1 YRDISE
7 RKRAEEELESSR
19 DELRRLAT
27 QLQLVRE
34 EERAAIAWEL
44 HDEVGQALAALQ
56 IDLHWLERRLS
67 KDDTELLEKTQS
79 MSGLIQSNVQRL
91 RRLYMELRPGMLDDL
106 GLAATIEWQAE
117 EFQKRTGIKSVVSLD
132 QDAGPR
138 DADYSLAV
146 YRVFQEA
153 LSNVTR
159 HAEATEVNI
168 SLTKTDDRIVLE
180 IADNGR
186 GITKKQASAP
196 GSSGLVGM
204 RERLRPWGGKVTITG
219 VPGKGTTIR
228 VSIPVGK
235 GEL

>member
-1 YRDISE
+1 
-7 RKRAEEELESSR
+7 
-19 DELRRLAT
+19 
-27 QLQLVRE
+27 
-34 EERAAIAWEL
+34 
-44 HDEVGQALAALQ
+44 
-56 IDLHWLERRLS
+56 
-67 KDDTELLEKTQS
+67 
-79 MSGLIQSNVQRL
+79 
-91 RRLYMELRPGMLDDL
+91 MELRPGMLDDL
-106 GLAATIEWQAE
+106 GLAPTIEWQAE
-117 EFQKRTGIKSVVSLD
+117 EFQKRTGIKPVLSLD
-132 QDAGPR
+132 QNASLRG
-138 DADYSLAV
+138 ADYSLAV

-153 LSNVTR
+153 LSNVAR